1 MAAAVATAEPEVD
14 FSECDYSN
22 KDIFSVIAPPGE
34 ADAWRENADITS
46 YVQELSSYDVQ
57 RLTQEPERLAE
68 EKALVLEQ
76 TQKLAFENYKTFIK
90 TAQCSKDIFKEFGV
104 VEKKLDALQ
113 VKLPEFAKKC
123 QQFGQQSQQ
132 ITTRWR
138 QMSQM
143 LSKHPQLLEVL
154 ELSQLMETCVRNG
167 CYDEAL
173 ELAAY
178 VRRLERKHA
187 HAIPLVASL
196 GAEVRECQQLML
208 SQLVGQLRSNLQL
221 PACLKVIGYLRR
233 MDVFSEPQLRVRFLQ
248 ARGSWFDSVLNN
260 IPKKDAYTHLTR
272 VVEACRVHLFDIVTQ
287 YRAIFSDDDPLAGL
301 GRDPG
306 EPGATIF
313 YSWITSQV
321 SRFLDIVEQDLSR
334 ELSGRLDSVLS
345 QCMYF
350 GLSLSRVGADFRP
363 LLARKFQVAA
373 SARFRTALTQATDR
387 FGEMMHSFTLTTLP
401 SMAPA
406 AMLMSTLTAQ
416 ENVQPPFSLLEFEP
430 LSQYCNAVLGA
441 FNELRLCAC
450 LSLARE
456 TTQALDTSLRAVV
469 AAIVDYHTS
478 EEPTL
483 TEKEVETLS
492 RFCWSFASEL
502 VPFLNTCLSL
512 IFPAAEIGKLLGV
525 PPTYVAKLE
534 NMGHLKCEDIVQ
546 PMKHLVSDFEED
558 FSVPVSTD
566 LDDEE
571 NDTVGEKTDTD
582 VAVTAKEPL
591 LETSSTDETPA
602 SVKEDSP
609 ESTTNTGEEA
619 EALSVAGGVGE
630 QPVAVEPPAVES
642 PAVES
647 PAVNEPSIVVEPDVA
662 EPPVA
667 ADSSAES

>member
-1 MAAAVATAEPEVD
+1 MAVAGSLEVD
-14 FSECDYSN
+14 FGECDYTN
-22 KDIFSVIAPPGE
+22 KDLFSVIAPPEE
-34 ADAWRENADITS
+34 ADAWRENADITA

-57 RLTQEPERLAE
+57 RLTREPERLAE
-68 EKALVLEQ
+68 EKAQVLEQ

-90 TAQCSKDIFKEFGV
+90 TAQCSKDIFKEFSV
-104 VEKKLDALQ
+104 VESKLDALQ
-113 VKLPEFAKKC
+113 EKLPEFAKKC
-123 QQFGQQSQQ
+123 QQFSQQSQQ

-178 VRRLERKHA
+178 VRRLEKKHA
-187 HAIPLVASL
+187 AAIPLIASI
-196 GAEVRECQQLML
+196 GAEVRESQQLML
-208 SQLVGQLRSNLQL
+208 SQLVGQLRSNIQL

-233 MDVFSEPQLRVRFLQ
+233 MDVYSEAELRVRFLQ
-248 ARGSWFDSVLNN
+248 ARGSWFDGVLNN
-260 IPKKDAYTHLTR
+260 IPTKDAYTHLTR

-301 GRDPG
+301 GKDRN

-321 SRFLDIVEQDLSR
+321 SRFLNIVEHDLSS

-350 GLSLSRVGADFRP
+350 GLSFSRVGADFRP
-363 LLARKFQVAA
+363 LLARKFQQAA
-373 SARFRTALTQATDR
+373 STRFCSSIARATER
-387 FGEMMHSFTLTTLP
+387 FEEMMHSFTLTTLP
-401 SMAPA
+401 SIAPV
-406 AMLMSTLTAQ
+406 AMLMSTLMTQ

-450 LSLARE
+450 LALARE
-456 TTQALDTSLRAVV
+456 TTVALDSSLRTVV
-469 AAIVDYHTS
+469 RIIVDYHTA

-483 TEKEVETLS
+483 TEKETETLS
-492 RFCWSFASEL
+492 RFCGSFANEL

-512 IFPAAEIGKLLGV
+512 LFPAAEIGKLLGV
-525 PPTYVAKLE
+525 PATYIAKLE
-534 NMGHLKCEDIVQ
+534 NMGHLNCEDIVQ

-558 FSVPVSTD
+558 FTVPASSETDDLNVADEIKLDSATKEDQQHSTEAPSEATASMED
-566 LDDEE
+566 GRLEVKDES
-571 NDTVGEKTDTD
+571 K
-582 VAVTAKEPL
+582 
-591 LETSSTDETPA
+591 DETVPA
-602 SVKEDSP
+602 PAP
-609 ESTTNTGEEA
+609 EST
-619 EALSVAGGVGE
+619 
-630 QPVAVEPPAVES
+630 VEPPTVTDDLVSTEISAVT
-642 PAVES
+642 
-647 PAVNEPSIVVEPDVA
+647 D
-662 EPPVA
+662 PPV
-667 ADSSAES
+667 DDPSTDDGLRNQ

>member
-1 MAAAVATAEPEVD
+1 MAVAGSREAEFD
-14 FSECDYSN
+14 DCDYTN
-22 KDIFSVIAPPGE
+22 KDLFSVIAPPGE

-57 RLTQEPERLAE
+57 RLTREPERLAE
-68 EKALVLEQ
+68 EKAQVLEQ

-90 TAQCSKDIFKEFGV
+90 TAQCSKDIFKEFSV
-104 VEKKLDALQ
+104 VESKLDALQ
-113 VKLPEFAKKC
+113 EKLPEFAKKC

-178 VRRLERKHA
+178 VRRLEKKHA
-187 HAIPLVASL
+187 AAIPLIASI
-196 GAEVRECQQLML
+196 GAEVRESQQLML
-208 SQLVGQLRSNLQL
+208 SQLVGQLRSNIQL

-233 MDVFSEPQLRVRFLQ
+233 MDVYSEAELRVRFLQ

-260 IPKKDAYTHLTR
+260 IPTKDAYTHLTR

-301 GRDPG
+301 GKDRN

-321 SRFLDIVEQDLSR
+321 SRFLNIVEHDLSS

-350 GLSLSRVGADFRP
+350 GLSFSRVGADFRP
-363 LLARKFQVAA
+363 LLARKFQQAA
-373 SARFRTALTQATDR
+373 SSRFSSSITRATER
-387 FGEMMHSFTLTTLP
+387 FEEVMQSFTLTTLP
-401 SMAPA
+401 STAP
-406 AMLMSTLTAQ
+406 
-416 ENVQPPFSLLEFEP
+416 
-430 LSQYCNAVLGA
+430 CGNAYVHPHDAGKS

-456 TTQALDTSLRAVV
+456 TTAALDASLRTVV
-469 AAIVDYHTS
+469 RIIVDYHTA

-483 TEKEVETLS
+483 TEKETETLS
-492 RFCWSFASEL
+492 RFCGSFANEL
-502 VPFLNTCLSL
+502 VPFINTCLSL
-512 IFPAAEIGKLLGV
+512 LFPAAEIGKLLGV
-525 PPTYVAKLE
+525 PATYVAKLE
-534 NMGHLKCEDIVQ
+534 NMGHLHCEDIVQ

-558 FSVPVSTD
+558 FTVPASSETDDLSVTDEITLTDVTKEDQQHSTETPSEATASMEDGRDEVKDEPMDESKDEPVSS
-566 LDDEE
+566 
-571 NDTVGEKTDTD
+571 
-582 VAVTAKEPL
+582 PL
-591 LETSSTDETPA
+591 LQST
-602 SVKEDSP
+602 
-609 ESTTNTGEEA
+609 
-619 EALSVAGGVGE
+619 
-630 QPVAVEPPAVES
+630 VEPPAVADDSVSTEIS
-642 PAVES
+642 AV
-647 PAVNEPSIVVEPDVA
+647 AD
-662 EPPVA
+662 PPVDDA
-667 ADSSAES
+667 ATDNGLGNH

>member
-1 MAAAVATAEPEVD
+1 MAAGANLEVD
-14 FSECDYSN
+14 FGDSDYSN
-22 KDIFSVIAPPGE
+22 RDLFSVIAPPGE
-34 ADAWRENADITS
+34 ADAWRENADITT
-46 YVQELSSYDVQ
+46 YVQELSSYDVP

-90 TAQCSKDIFKEFGV
+90 TAQCSKDIFKEFSV
-104 VEKKLDALQ
+104 VEGRLDALQ
-113 VKLPEFAKKC
+113 EKLPEFAKKC
-123 QQFGQQSQQ
+123 QQFSQQSQQ

-173 ELAAY
+173 ELSAY
-178 VRRLERKHA
+178 VRRLEKKHA
-187 HAIPLVASL
+187 AAIPLIASL
-196 GAEVRECQQLML
+196 GAEVRESQQLML
-208 SQLVGQLRSNLQL
+208 SQLVGQLRSNIQL

-233 MDVFSEPQLRVRFLQ
+233 MDVYSEAELRVRFLQ

-260 IPKKDAYTHLTR
+260 IPTKDAYTHLTR

-301 GRDPG
+301 GSRDPDTLD
-306 EPGATIF
+306 AAIF

-321 SRFLDIVEQDLSR
+321 TRFLEIVERDLSS

-350 GLSLSRVGADFRP
+350 GLSFSRVGADFRP
-363 LLARKFQVAA
+363 LLARKFQAA
-373 SARFRTALTQATDR
+373 AATRFRSAVSRATDR

-406 AMLMSTLTAQ
+406 AMLMSTLTTQ

-430 LSQYCNAVLGA
+430 LSQYCNAILSA

-450 LSLARE
+450 LSLVRE
-456 TTQALDTSLRAVV
+456 TTLVLDGSLRAAV
-469 AAIVDYHTS
+469 ATIVDYHTA

-483 TEKEVETLS
+483 TEKEVETFS
-492 RFCWSFASEL
+492 RFCGAFANEL

-512 IFPAAEIGKLLGV
+512 LFPAAEIGKVLGV
-525 PPTYVAKLE
+525 PAAYVIKLE

-558 FSVPVSTD
+558 FSVPASTE
-566 LDDEE
+566 LDEADGIGEKLPE
-571 NDTVGEKTDTD
+571 VAVGEEQQHSDGATTEKHST
-582 VAVTAKEPL
+582 VEEVM
-591 LETSSTDETPA
+591 LETSTVSE
-602 SVKEDSP
+602 E
-609 ESTTNTGEEA
+609 EEA
-619 EALSVAGGVGE
+619 ALASPVTTSAVETAAAEVLRAIPEALVA
-630 QPVAVEPPAVES
+630 S
-642 PAVES
+642 P
-647 PAVNEPSIVVEPDVA
+647 
-662 EPPVA
+662 
-667 ADSSAES
+667 SAESVHQNE

>member
-1 MAAAVATAEPEVD
+1 MAAAGNVEVD
-14 FSECDYSN
+14 FGESDYSN
-22 KDIFSVIAPPGE
+22 RDLFSIIAPPGE

-57 RLTQEPERLAE
+57 RLTHEPERLAE

-90 TAQCSKDIFKEFGV
+90 TAQCSKDIFKEFSV
-104 VEKKLDALQ
+104 VEGKLDALQ
-113 VKLPEFAKKC
+113 EKLPEFAKKC
-123 QQFGQQSQQ
+123 QQFSLQSQQ

-178 VRRLERKHA
+178 VRRLEKKHA
-187 HAIPLVASL
+187 AAIPLIASI
-196 GAEVRECQQLML
+196 GAEVRESQQLML
-208 SQLVGQLRSNLQL
+208 SQLVGQLRSNIQL

-233 MDVFSEPQLRVRFLQ
+233 MDVYSEAELRVRFLQ

-260 IPKKDAYTHLTR
+260 IPTKDAYTHLTR

-301 GRDPG
+301 GKDPDAL
-306 EPGATIF
+306 GATIF

-321 SRFLDIVEQDLSR
+321 SRFLDIVERDLSS

-350 GLSLSRVGADFRP
+350 GLSFSRVGADFRP
-363 LLARKFQVAA
+363 LLARKFQQAA
-373 SARFRTALTQATDR
+373 ATRFRSSISQATER
-387 FGEMMHSFTLTTLP
+387 FREMMHSFTLTTLP

-406 AMLMSTLTAQ
+406 AMLMSTLTMQ

-456 TTQALDTSLRAVV
+456 MTVVLDASLRAVV
-469 AAIVDYHTS
+469 NIIVDYHTA

-483 TEKEVETLS
+483 TEKETETLS
-492 RFCWSFASEL
+492 RFCGSFANEL

-512 IFPAAEIGKLLGV
+512 LFPAAEIGKLLGV
-525 PPTYVAKLE
+525 PPTYIAKLE

-558 FSVPVSTD
+558 FTVPASSEI
-566 LDDEE
+566 DEV
-571 NDTVGEKTDTD
+571 NFADEKESD
-582 VAVTAKEPL
+582 AVLAAEQKH
-591 LETSSTDETPA
+591 SAETPDEAAA
-602 SVKEDSP
+602 SVEDAILAS
-609 ESTTNTGEEA
+609 SIDSKDEA
-619 EALSVAGGVGE
+619 VS
-630 QPVAVEPPAVES
+630 S
-642 PAVES
+642 PALVIN
-647 PAVNEPSIVVEPDVA
+647 AEPSTVVDHPASTEITVVA
-662 EPPVA
+662 EPSVHDA
-667 ADSSAES
+667 VTDSGQSE

>member
-1 MAAAVATAEPEVD
+1 MAAAGSLEVD
-14 FSECDYSN
+14 FGDCDYTN
-22 KDIFSVIAPPGE
+22 KDLFSVIAPPGE

-57 RLTQEPERLAE
+57 RLTHEPERLAE
-68 EKALVLEQ
+68 EKAQVLEQ

-90 TAQCSKDIFKEFGV
+90 TAQCSKDIFKEFSV
-104 VEKKLDALQ
+104 VEGKLDSLQ
-113 VKLPEFAKKC
+113 EKLPEFAKKC
-123 QQFGQQSQQ
+123 QEFSQKSQQ

-173 ELAAY
+173 ELSAY
-178 VRRLERKHA
+178 VRRLEKKHA
-187 HAIPLVASL
+187 AAIPLIASI
-196 GAEVRECQQLML
+196 GAEVRESQQLML
-208 SQLVGQLRSNLQL
+208 SQLVGQLRSNIQL

-233 MDVFSEPQLRVRFLQ
+233 MDVYSEAQLRVRFLQ

-260 IPKKDAYTHLTR
+260 IPTKDAYTHLTR

-301 GRDPG
+301 GKDPD
-306 EPGATIF
+306 ELGATIF

-321 SRFLDIVEQDLSR
+321 SRFLDIVERDLSS

-350 GLSLSRVGADFRP
+350 GLSFSRVGADFRP
-363 LLARKFQVAA
+363 LLARKFQQAA
-373 SARFRTALTQATDR
+373 STRFCSSISRATEK

-401 SMAPA
+401 SIAPV
-406 AMLMSTLTAQ
+406 AMLMSTIMTQ

-456 TTQALDTSLRAVV
+456 TTVALDASLRTVV
-469 AAIVDYHTS
+469 KIIVDYHTA

-483 TEKEVETLS
+483 TEKETETLS
-492 RFCWSFASEL
+492 RFCGSFANEL

-512 IFPAAEIGKLLGV
+512 LFPAAEIAKILGV
-525 PPTYVAKLE
+525 PATYVAKME

-558 FSVPVSTD
+558 FTVPASSETDEVNVADESALDVAAVEEQQHLAGVNNEASAKTTNEGDASLDSKDERVSSPVLESAAEPTNVVEEPVST
-566 LDDEE
+566 
-571 NDTVGEKTDTD
+571 KIS
-582 VAVTAKEPL
+582 AVT
-591 LETSSTDETPA
+591 D
-602 SVKEDSP
+602 
-609 ESTTNTGEEA
+609 
-619 EALSVAGGVGE
+619 
-630 QPVAVEPPAVES
+630 
-642 PAVES
+642 
-647 PAVNEPSIVVEPDVA
+647 
-662 EPPVA
+662 PPVHDA
-667 ADSSAES
+667 ATDNDHGHE

>member
-1 MAAAVATAEPEVD
+1 MAVAGSREAEFD
-14 FSECDYSN
+14 DCDYTN
-22 KDIFSVIAPPGE
+22 KDLFSVIAPPGE

-57 RLTQEPERLAE
+57 RLTREPERLAE
-68 EKALVLEQ
+68 EKAQVLEQ

-90 TAQCSKDIFKEFGV
+90 TAQCSKDIFKEFSV
-104 VEKKLDALQ
+104 VESKLDALQ
-113 VKLPEFAKKC
+113 EKLPEFAKKC

-178 VRRLERKHA
+178 VRRLEKKHA
-187 HAIPLVASL
+187 AAIPLIASI
-196 GAEVRECQQLML
+196 GAEVRESQQLML
-208 SQLVGQLRSNLQL
+208 SQLVGQLRSNIQL

-233 MDVFSEPQLRVRFLQ
+233 MDVYSEAELRVRFLQ

-260 IPKKDAYTHLTR
+260 IPTKDAYTHLTR

-301 GRDPG
+301 GKDRN

-321 SRFLDIVEQDLSR
+321 SRFLNIVEHDLSS

-350 GLSLSRVGADFRP
+350 GLSFSRVGADFRP
-363 LLARKFQVAA
+363 LLARKFQQAA
-373 SARFRTALTQATDR
+373 SSRFSSSITRATER
-387 FGEMMHSFTLTTLP
+387 FEEVMQSFTLTTLP
-401 SMAPA
+401 STAPVE
-406 AMLMSTLTAQ
+406 MLMSTLMTQ

-456 TTQALDTSLRAVV
+456 TTAALDASLRTVV
-469 AAIVDYHTS
+469 RIIVDYHTA

-483 TEKEVETLS
+483 TEKETETLS
-492 RFCWSFASEL
+492 RFCGSFANEL
-502 VPFLNTCLSL
+502 VPFINTCLSL
-512 IFPAAEIGKLLGV
+512 LFPAAEIGKLLGV
-525 PPTYVAKLE
+525 PATYVAKLE
-534 NMGHLKCEDIVQ
+534 NMGHLHCEDIVQ

-558 FSVPVSTD
+558 FTVPASSETDDLSVTDEITLTDVTKEDQQHSTETPSEATASMEDGRNEVKDEPMDESKDEPVSS
-566 LDDEE
+566 
-571 NDTVGEKTDTD
+571 
-582 VAVTAKEPL
+582 PL
-591 LETSSTDETPA
+591 LQST
-602 SVKEDSP
+602 
-609 ESTTNTGEEA
+609 
-619 EALSVAGGVGE
+619 
-630 QPVAVEPPAVES
+630 VEPPAVADDSVSTEIS
-642 PAVES
+642 AV
-647 PAVNEPSIVVEPDVA
+647 AD
-662 EPPVA
+662 PPVDDA
-667 ADSSAES
+667 ATDNGLGNH

>member
-1 MAAAVATAEPEVD
+1 MCHAKMAAAAASVEPAVD
-14 FSECDYSN
+14 FSDCDYSN
-22 KDIFSVIAPPGE
+22 KDLFSVIAPPGE
-34 ADAWRENADITS
+34 A
-46 YVQELSSYDVQ
+46 
-57 RLTQEPERLAE
+57 QEPERLAE

-104 VEKKLDALQ
+104 VEGKLDALQ

-178 VRRLERKHA
+178 VRRLERKHGRD
-187 HAIPLVASL
+187 IPLVASL
-196 GAEVRECQQLML
+196 GAEVREWQQLML

-221 PACLKVIGYLRR
+221 PACLRVIGYLRR

-301 GRDPG
+301 GGGKDSDQ
-306 EPGATIF
+306 PGATIF

-321 SRFLDIVEQDLSR
+321 SRFLATVEQDLSQ
-334 ELSGRLDSVLS
+334 ELTGRLDAVLS

-363 LLARKFQVAA
+363 LLARKFQEAA
-373 SARFRTALTQATDR
+373 SARFRTALAQATDR
-387 FGEMMHSFTLTTLP
+387 FGEMMQSFTLTTLP

-416 ENVQPPFSLLEFEP
+416 ESVQPPFSLLEFEP

-456 TTQALDTSLRAVV
+456 ATQALDASLRAVV
-469 AAIVDYHTS
+469 ATIVEYHVS

-492 RFCWSFASEL
+492 RFCACFANEL

-525 PPTYVAKLE
+525 PPSYVAKLE
-534 NMGHLKCEDIVQ
+534 HMGHLQCDDIVQ
-546 PMKHLVSDFEED
+546 PMRHLVSDFEED

-566 LDDEE
+566 LDDL
-571 NDTVGEKTDTD
+571 DDSTTGEATEAD
-582 VAVTAKEPL
+582 VAVNAAEPSLSETASAGEAAPAAGKE
-591 LETSSTDETPA
+591 
-602 SVKEDSP
+602 EDLP
-609 ESTTNTGEEA
+609 ESAANNIVEEA
-619 EALSVAGGVGE
+619 DALPVE
-630 QPVAVEPPAVES
+630 QPVVAESPAVDSSMVES
-642 PAVES
+642 PAVDK
-647 PAVNEPSIVVEPDVA
+647 PPVVA
-662 EPPVA
+662 EPAVA
-667 ADSSAES
+667 ESSVADSSAES